1 MRPKELS
8 SDSATTVDV
17 ILHTIDWLE
26 KQNRFYNLV
35 VLLEPTSPL
44 RESKDIDR
52 CLEIMQENNV
62 RSIVSVSKVESA
74 HPLFLFRLNEKSK
87 LDPYSGK
94 NPNSVRRQ
102 DIENLYFLEG
112 SVYCSEIELLRSKKR
127 FLP

>member
-87 LDPYSGK
+87 LDPYSEK
-94 NPNSVRRQ
+94 ILIAYDDR
-102 DIENLYFLEG
+102 I
-112 SVYCSEIELLRSKKR
+112 
-127 FLP
+127 